1 MGNSCRRVFAAIDG
15 EKGTSVIESAA
26 RVANEEGG
34 VLRIGHVVDMLP
46 ADANGANYHALCDAV
61 RERLCEDLADIV
73 AWAEGLERIE
83 SVEICVAAGP
93 VKQALARQLIDPWHP
108 DAVVCGASKV
118 SGGGETCRRS
128 RACKPRAT
136 RKLIRTARGSVSTYL
151 VRKLNCPVLVV
162 R

>member
-1 MGNSCRRVFAAIDG
+1 MGDSHKRVFAAIDG

-46 ADANGANYHALCDAV
+46 ADANGASYDVLCDAV

-73 AWAEGLERIE
+73 AWAERLERIE

-93 VKQALARQLIDPWHP
+93 VKQTLARQLIDPWHP
-108 DAVVCGASKV
+108 DAVVCGASKEY
-118 SGGGETCRRS
+118 GPGAAGKFRRTVRPS
-128 RACKPRAT
+128 ME
-136 RKLIRTARGSVSTYL
+136 TYL
-151 VRKLNCPVLVV
+151 AHNLSCPVLVI